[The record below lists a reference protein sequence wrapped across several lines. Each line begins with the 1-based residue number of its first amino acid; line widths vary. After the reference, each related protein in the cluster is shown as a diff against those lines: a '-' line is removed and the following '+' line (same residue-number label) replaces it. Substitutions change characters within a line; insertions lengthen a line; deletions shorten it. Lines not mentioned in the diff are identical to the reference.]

1 MPHDLNCPGPVYYE
15 DTSGSTW
22 AELIMKYMLIFIIII
37 VVPLKLGPF
46 LVYATTLAFL
56 PLLEAPLKLTSY
68 NCVQDSQ

>member
-1 MPHDLNCPGPVYYE
+1 MPHDLNHPGPVHCE
-15 DTSGSTW
+15 DISQSTW
-22 AELIMKYMLIFIIII
+22 AELTMKYMLIFIFII

>member
-1 MPHDLNCPGPVYYE
+1 
-15 DTSGSTW
+15 
-22 AELIMKYMLIFIIII
+22 MKYMLIFIIII